1 MSLEKEEKIMKLIAN
16 FKKRTYEILEVA
28 DSKDTTSRICDLVL
42 LTLIVVNVLFS
53 ILETVE
59 ELSLA
64 YYQVFSFVEEISVIV
79 FSLEY
84 VLRIWTI
91 TLRSEF
97 KKPFIGRLKY
107 SFTFL
112 SIVDLVAIAPY
123 YLPMIIDVDL
133 RFVRVLRLTRVFRLL
148 KLERYTNSLEIISE
162 AIRVKKSEISI
173 TFFLLSLTILISAS
187 ILYVLEV
194 SVQPEKFTSIPYSI
208 WWSVSAIT
216 SVGYGDVYPITPLGR
231 LFGSITALCG
241 VGLIAL
247 PVAIFTSGFNE
258 VLQKNT
264 KIKCPHCNNEINVEK

>member
-112 SIVDLVAIAPY
+112 SIVSFYKFLKLMPKS
-123 YLPMIIDVDL
+123 LFL
-133 RFVRVLRLTRVFRLL
+133 SVFQYHLL
-148 KLERYTNSLEIISE
+148 KP
-162 AIRVKKSEISI
+162 
-173 TFFLLSLTILISAS
+173 
-187 ILYVLEV
+187 
-194 SVQPEKFTSIPYSI
+194 Q
-208 WWSVSAIT
+208 
-216 SVGYGDVYPITPLGR
+216 
-231 LFGSITALCG
+231 
-241 VGLIAL
+241 
-247 PVAIFTSGFNE
+247 
-258 VLQKNT
+258 
-264 KIKCPHCNNEINVEK
+264 